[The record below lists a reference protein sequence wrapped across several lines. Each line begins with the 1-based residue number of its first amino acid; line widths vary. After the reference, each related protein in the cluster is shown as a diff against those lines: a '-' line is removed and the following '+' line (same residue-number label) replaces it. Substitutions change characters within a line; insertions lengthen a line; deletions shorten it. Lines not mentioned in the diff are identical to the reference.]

1 METLGAGVI
10 MDKEELFIGAVVVN
24 TQVPEDLRYKNSII
38 IDFICGD
45 FVHVRYLNDTGRDV
59 IKKVPIDYFL
69 VHWDLS
75 WRVD

>member
-1 METLGAGVI
+1 MSEYCLTNTLYENQLEARIEG
-10 MDKEELFIGAVVVN
+10 
-24 TQVPEDLRYKNSII
+24 YKAHVKALESV

-59 IKKVPIDYFL
+59 IKKVPVDYFL